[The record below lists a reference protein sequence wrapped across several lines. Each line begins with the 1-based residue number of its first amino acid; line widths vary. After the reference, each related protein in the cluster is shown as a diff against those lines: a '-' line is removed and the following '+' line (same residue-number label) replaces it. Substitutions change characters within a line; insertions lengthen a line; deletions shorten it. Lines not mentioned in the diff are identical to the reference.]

1 MAEAPGSRS
10 SSKPPRGSAPASALE
25 DRRLG
30 AATILFGAG
39 GGKYP
44 DNNALLIEGAES
56 TMLVDPS
63 LGVRAR
69 GRSAL
74 PQVDLVLLSH
84 CHEDHTAALPLFRD
98 APVHVHEEDLPGL
111 LDFDGFLAIF
121 GVEPERRE
129 EYANYLRTRFF
140 YEPRPDAVPFRDGDL
155 FDLGGGVSVR
165 VIHTPGHTRGHCALL
180 IEPDGVLFL
189 GDIDLT
195 GFGPYYGDAWSDLEA
210 FERSLELVRGIEARH
225 YVTGHHIGLLA
236 DRDAFLARLDRYVER
251 IADRERR
258 LLDYLAEPRTMDDL
272 VAHRFVYRPH
282 DEGDGIAKAERHSAQ
297 LHLDRLQRDGR
308 VERTG
313 ETYRRRT
320 ESS

>member
-1 MAEAPGSRS
+1 MGQ
-10 SSKPPRGSAPASALE
+10 L
-25 DRRLG
+25 DDLRLG

-63 LGVRAR
+63 LGVRVR

-74 PQVDLVLLSH
+74 PSVDLVLLSH

-98 APVHVHEEDLPGL
+98 APVYVHEEDLPGL
-111 LDFDGFLAIF
+111 LDFDGFLSIF

-129 EYANYLRTRFF
+129 EYGHFLKTTFF
-140 YEPRPDAVPFRDGDL
+140 YEPRPDAVPLRDGDL

-180 IEPDGVLFL
+180 IQPDGVLFL

-210 FERSLELVRGIEARH
+210 FEDALEQVRDIEAAH
-225 YVTGHHIGLLA
+225 YVTGHHIGLLD
-236 DRDAFLARLDRYVER
+236 DREAFLARLDRYVDR
-251 IADRERR
+251 IADREGR
-258 LLDYLAEPRTMDDL
+258 LLQYLGEPRKMDDI

-282 DEGDGIAKAERHSAQ
+282 DEGAGIPKAERRSME
-297 LHLDRLQRDGR
+297 LHLDRLERAGR
-308 VERTG
+308 VERSG
-313 ETYRRRT
+313 GMYAAV
-320 ESS
+320 

>member
-1 MAEAPGSRS
+1 MQGR
-10 SSKPPRGSAPASALE
+10 ASPLE

-39 GGKYP
+39 NGKYP
-44 DNNALLIEGAES
+44 DNNALLIEGGES

-63 LGVRAR
+63 LGVRVR
-69 GRSAL
+69 GRNAL
-74 PQVDLVLLSH
+74 PAVDLVLLGH

-111 LDFDGFLAIF
+111 LDLGGFLSIF

-129 EYANYLRTRFF
+129 EFGRVLKTRFF

-165 VIHTPGHTRGHCALL
+165 VLHAPGHTRGHCVLL

-195 GFGPYYGDAWSDLEA
+195 GFGPYYGDDWSDLEA
-210 FERSLELVRGIEARH
+210 FERSLELVRGIEAAH
-225 YVTGHHIGLLA
+225 YVTGHHIGLL
-236 DRDAFLARLDRYVER
+236 DHRDAFIDRLDRYAAR

-258 LLDYLAEPRTMDDL
+258 LLEYLAAPRTMDDI
-272 VAHRFVYRPH
+272 VAHRFVYRPR
-282 DEGDGIAKAERHSAQ
+282 DRGTGIPKVERRSAQ
-297 LHLDRLQRDGR
+297 LHLDRLRRAGRLERD
-308 VERTG
+308 G
-313 ETYRRRT
+313 ETYRALH
-320 ESS
+320 

>member
-10 SSKPPRGSAPASALE
+10 SSETPEGSASASALE

-74 PQVDLVLLSH
+74 PPVDLVLLSH

-111 LDFDGFLAIF
+111 LDFDGFLGIF

-129 EYANYLRTRFF
+129 EYGRYLRTRFF

-165 VIHTPGHTRGHCALL
+165 IVHTPGHTHGHCALL
-180 IEPDGVLFL
+180 IEPDGLLFL

-225 YVTGHHIGLLA
+225 YATGHHIGLLP
-236 DRDAFLARLDRYVER
+236 DRDAYLARLDRYVER

-258 LLDYLAEPRTMDDL
+258 LLEYLAEPRTMDDI

-282 DEGDGIAKAERHSAQ
+282 DEGDGIAKAERHSMQ
-297 LHLDRLQRDGR
+297 LHLDRLERDGQ
-308 VERTG
+308 VEREGPAYSALT
-313 ETYRRRT
+313 
-320 ESS
+320 